1 MALQLTQVRATLR
14 RPENDRMIAVS
25 ALNSSSNGQDVK
37 TSDELTLSSPDSAY
51 TPEQTTNSSIQNG
64 DNSIVFLFYKR
75 KAQQRNQ
82 LSRPP
87 RHEQKHKHIQKR
99 ERVTVR
105 LKERKNTKE
114 KTKKNIVTASDKS
127 WKREK
132 KQIVLPNGWWWGGW
146 GLEEVKWEWDLGIS
160 QGPLLWYT
168 PSGGVRVQINFVLFQ
183 FFFFILFSNLGGGT
197 SLLGGN
203 RLGPK

>member
-1 MALQLTQVRATLR
+1 
-14 RPENDRMIAVS
+14 MIAVS
-25 ALNSSSNGQDVK
+25 ALNSSSNGQGVK
-37 TSDELTLSSPDSAY
+37 TSDELTLSSLTSDY

-64 DNSIVFLFYKR
+64 DNPIVFLFYKR

-127 WKREK
+127 
-132 KQIVLPNGWWWGGW
+132 
-146 GLEEVKWEWDLGIS
+146 
-160 QGPLLWYT
+160 
-168 PSGGVRVQINFVLFQ
+168 
-183 FFFFILFSNLGGGT
+183 
-197 SLLGGN
+197 
-203 RLGPK
+203 